1 MAMTTRSST
10 NVNPFWFER
19 TENLCLTIRTIP
31 YEKRMTKMT
40 YASISMNDE
49 ISIKTIEKWTDNT
62 VPIP

>member
-1 MAMTTRSST
+1 
-10 NVNPFWFER
+10 
-19 TENLCLTIRTIP
+19 
-31 YEKRMTKMT
+31 MTKMT